1 MRGFRIS
8 RIARS
13 NVFAHESAKHL
24 GGRGILLTTNLQK
37 ALPEVALD
45 TNA

>member
-1 MRGFRIS
+1 MRRFRIR
-8 RIARS
+8 RIVRRH
-13 NVFAHESAKHL
+13 VFAHESAEHL
-24 GGRGILLTTNLQK
+24 GGRRILLATNLEK